1 MIDILTPLIQSPK
14 LQEHFIK
21 LRDYIKEEQQKRKD
35 FYDFVTED
43 MKAEFING
51 EVIIQS
57 PVSDEHEGTSFDLAS
72 LMHIYTVVNKLGR
85 VTHEKL
91 MIALTRNNYEP
102 DICFFSAAKA
112 KKFKEGQKLFPAPDF
127 IAEVI
132 SRSTEKIDRGI
143 KMEDYA
149 LHGAKECWIIDPK
162 HKTIEKYSLVN
173 KKYELE
179 EKLIQGEIS
188 SKVVRGFKI
197 PVKAIFDKTEF
208 SKTLAT
214 ISNKQT
220 FDGKN

>member
-1 MIDILTPLIQSPK
+1 MMIDILAPLIQSPI

-21 LRDYIKEEQQKRKD
+21 LKDYIKEEQQKRKD

-57 PVSDEHEGTSFDLAS
+57 SVTDEHESTSLDLVS
-72 LMHIYTVVNKLGR
+72 LMHIYTVLYKLGR

-102 DICFFSAAKA
+102 DICFFSVAKSR
-112 KKFKEGQKLFPAPDF
+112 KFKEGQKLFPAPDF

-143 KMEDYA
+143 KFEDYA
-149 LHGAKECWIIDPK
+149 LHGVKEYWIIDPK
-162 HKTIEKYSLVN
+162 HKTIEKYLLVN

-179 EKLIQGEIS
+179 EKLIQGDIS
-188 SKVVRGFKI
+188 SKVVKGFKI
-197 PVKAIFDKTEF
+197 PVKAIFDKTQF
-208 SKTLAT
+208 AKTLAI
-214 ISNKQT
+214 ISNKILN
-220 FDGKN
+220 GKN